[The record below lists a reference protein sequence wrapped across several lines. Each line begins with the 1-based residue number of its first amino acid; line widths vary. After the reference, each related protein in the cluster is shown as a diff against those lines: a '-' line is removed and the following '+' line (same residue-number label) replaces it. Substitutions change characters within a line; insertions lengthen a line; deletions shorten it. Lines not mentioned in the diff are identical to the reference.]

1 MSTISVNPAPHE
13 AGLQPLQGRIAIV
26 TGGTTG
32 LGRAIATAYRH
43 AGALVLC
50 GSRSDSAASWIAAA
64 ADPGLAFYP
73 VDVRSNTSVEAFVH
87 DATER
92 FGDVD
97 LAVSNAGIARDGLLE
112 GLEHQ
117 AWRDVF
123 ATNVEG
129 AFNLIRAVTPSMER
143 AGGGRIITM
152 SSAIASRPTV
162 GAAAYGASKAA
173 LEALT
178 KTAALEL
185 ADRSILV
192 NALAPGYI
200 AEGMG
205 ARVMADPVLRQR
217 YGRQLAAGRLGIAEE
232 IAQTAVFLASGASS
246 YVNGHVLEVNGGL
259 RWA

>member
-1 MSTISVNPAPHE
+1 MSTLTAAPAPR
-13 AGLQPLQGRIAIV
+13 ATAVRPLQGRIAIV
-26 TGGTTG
+26 TGGTAG
-32 LGRAIATAYRH
+32 LGKAIATAYRR

-50 GSRSDSAASWIAAA
+50 GSRSEAAASWIDAA
-64 ADPGLAFYP
+64 ADPGLAFHP
-73 VDVRSNTSVEAFVH
+73 VDVRSDASLHAFVGE
-87 DATER
+87 ATAR
-92 FGDVD
+92 FGEVD

-112 GLEHQ
+112 ELDPQ

-143 AGGGRIITM
+143 AGSGQIITI

-162 GAAAYGASKAA
+162 GAAAYCASKAA

-185 ADRSILV
+185 ADRRILV

-200 AEGMG
+200 ADGMG
-205 ARVMADPVLRQR
+205 AGSWPTPSCAS
-217 YGRQLAAGRLGIAEE
+217 GTAAARCGRLGLAEE
-232 IAQTAVFLASGASS
+232 IAQAAVFLGSGASS